1 MVQSGTVPI
10 FLFGARPG
18 ADAIAIAAEDGAR
31 GEAVL
36 LRDGL
41 FEDTAD
47 GSLGDFGVIVAG
59 AREGDLALR
68 LRYSCRSACGF
79 LGGGAANCEG
89 KL

>member
-1 MVQSGTVPI
+1 MIQSGTVPK

-18 ADAIAIAAEDGAR
+18 ADAVSIAAEDGAR
-31 GEAVL
+31 GEAVW
-36 LRDGL
+36 LRDGF

-59 AREGDLALR
+59 AREGDVALR
-68 LRYSCRSACGF
+68 LRDSCWSACGF
-79 LGGGAANCEG
+79 HGEGAANCEG